1 MKIPLFIVI
10 LAAAAALP
18 PASGEQTAVAGF
30 TLLAQAGPPCPAAP
44 AFGAG
49 FGINQPRPVGL
60 QFVDQLLGRQARCAL
75 HRKGSSAR
83 VG

>member
-44 AFGAG
+44 AQPDTGAQK
-49 FGINQPRPVGL
+49 I
-60 QFVDQLLGRQARCAL
+60 CAL
-75 HRKGSSAR
+75 RFR
-83 VG
+83 